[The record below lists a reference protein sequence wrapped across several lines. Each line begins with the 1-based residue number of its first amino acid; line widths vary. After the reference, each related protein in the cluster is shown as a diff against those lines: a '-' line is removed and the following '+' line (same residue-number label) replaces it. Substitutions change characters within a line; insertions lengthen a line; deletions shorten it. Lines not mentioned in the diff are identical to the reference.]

1 MTKPPHSRKRSN
13 PPSSKPNSYSRHKR
27 LKQGNEG
34 AKAKLNSRPG
44 KAIRLDELAWKEVS
58 MPDRLDDVEG
68 FFGLE
73 EVGNVDVV
81 RDGAVV
87 KFIKVS

>member
-1 MTKPPHSRKRSN
+1 
-13 PPSSKPNSYSRHKR
+13 
-27 LKQGNEG
+27 
-34 AKAKLNSRPG
+34 
-44 KAIRLDELAWKEVS
+44 
-58 MPDRLDDVEG
+58 MPDRLGDVEG